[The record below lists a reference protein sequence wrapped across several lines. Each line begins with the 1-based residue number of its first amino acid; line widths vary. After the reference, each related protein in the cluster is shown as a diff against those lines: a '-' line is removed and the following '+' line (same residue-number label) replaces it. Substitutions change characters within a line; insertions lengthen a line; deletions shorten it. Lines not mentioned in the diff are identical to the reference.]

1 MPHPPGTLREYSG
14 LPGIQRLLFTAC
26 YPLGSEA
33 ILRGSPTVH
42 LTAIFATIWSFN
54 SCLENLSSCFFYYSF
69 YFSWIEVFLVSL
81 YYFWFDCMDVREE
94 L

>member
-54 SCLENLSSCFFYYSF
+54 SCLENLSSCFFF
-69 YFSWIEVFLVSL
+69 TTLFILVGL
-81 YYFWFDCMDVREE
+81 KYFWFLYIIFGLTAWM
-94 L
+94 